1 MIDRIVFDVELAEPE
16 ALGQPRAANER
27 SEPGIESCP
36 RLAGDGQQL
45 AIPPQVFWPPFDLLT
60 RNPDGA
66 VIVEGLQRAKAPRA
80 GRDRRST
87 RPRRSRHYPGQS
99 CGRKST
105 TAGRP
110 PERPRP

>member
-1 MIDRIVFDVELAEPE
+1 MIDRIVFGVELAEPE

-66 VIVEGLQRAKAPRA
+66 VIVEGLQRAKAPIADVQGFGGEFRFA
-80 GRDRRST
+80 QMT
-87 RPRRSRHYPGQS
+87 LQS
-99 CGRKST
+99 NEGAH
-105 TAGRP
+105 TASA
-110 PERPRP
+110 